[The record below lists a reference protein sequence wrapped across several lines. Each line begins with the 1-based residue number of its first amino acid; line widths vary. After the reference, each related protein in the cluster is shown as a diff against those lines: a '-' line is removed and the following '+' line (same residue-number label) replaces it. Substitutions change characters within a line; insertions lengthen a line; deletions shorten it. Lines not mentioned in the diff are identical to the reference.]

1 MARTIARTVD
11 APKRVWSTTRQAS
24 KWLGWTPTR
33 FEAVALLERAWL
45 SPTYAAAGGQGKG
58 WYWFDLVCL
67 AWLYRMRGG
76 RPDAHP
82 PSETEKSAENP
93 PEKTGGKPGSNRGR
107 TRGEPEGTPEDGS

>member
-11 APKRVWSTTRQAS
+11 APPRVWSTTRQAAM
-24 KWLGWTPTR
+24 WLGWTPTR
-33 FEAVALLERAWL
+33 FEAVALLERDWL

-76 RPDAHP
+76 RPHSA
-82 PSETEKSAENP
+82 SEPEKSAEKSA
-93 PEKTGGKPGSNRGR
+93 EKTGGKPGSNRGR
-107 TRGEPEGTPEDGS
+107 TGVEPEGEPEDTT